1 MKKIVS
7 VIMTTVVLMVIL
19 CSCKNTVD
27 VLTNQYVDFNK
38 VYTECEL
45 DSSYATVASDGS
57 YLKIEA
63 EKPDDDLKYSD
74 SSKYIEKAKI
84 LVNALSVYED
94 INRNLGLPESL
105 DEKIGHTSGLD
116 GKQTEEYDNVKV
128 TWSYNA
134 NSGLM
139 ILYERK

>member
-38 VYTECEL
+38 VYAECEL

-57 YLKIEA
+57 YLKIEGYYGDRTSK
-63 EKPDDDLKYSD
+63 ELKTVLD
-74 SSKYIEKAKI
+74 ASKAYPI
-84 LVNALSVYED
+84 VN
-94 INRNLGLPESL
+94 RQLGLPESL

-134 NSGLM
+134 NNGIM

>member
-1 MKKIVS
+1 MKKRVL
-7 VIMTTVVLMVIL
+7 VIMMTVVLMVIL

-27 VLTNQYVDFNK
+27 ILTNQYVDFHK
-38 VYTECEL
+38 VYAECEL

-57 YLKIEA
+57 YLKIAA

-74 SSKYIEKAKI
+74 SSKYIAKAEI
-84 LVNALSVYED
+84 LVNALSVYEN

-116 GKQTEEYDNVKV
+116 GKQTEEYDKVKV